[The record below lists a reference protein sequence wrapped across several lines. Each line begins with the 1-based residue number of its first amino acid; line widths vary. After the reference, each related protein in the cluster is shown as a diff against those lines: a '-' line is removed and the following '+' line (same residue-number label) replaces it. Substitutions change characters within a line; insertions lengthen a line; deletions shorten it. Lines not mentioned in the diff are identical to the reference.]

1 MSLLRRLTGFL
12 TPRREAAGLPSAPPQ
27 APAEVNG
34 AANMH
39 GAGEGAATPPAVPVH
54 AVGDALPGLDTIKA
68 AAAGLTPRDISRL
81 AGVHPDLVRVV
92 IRARASE
99 PFTVIEGVRT
109 ADRQA
114 ALVAKGASQ
123 TLRSRHLTGHAV
135 DLGPVPLDW
144 EDLPAFRRLATAMQR
159 AADDE
164 GVAIVWGGTFRD
176 RAGRPWFDGPHFEL
190 DRRKY
195 PA

>member
-1 MSLLRRLTGFL
+1 MVPVIAVGD
-12 TPRREAAGLPSAPPQ
+12 PRP
-27 APAEVNG
+27 APALD
-34 AANMH
+34 A
-39 GAGEGAATPPAVPVH
+39 PVASSIAH
-54 AVGDALPGLDTIKA
+54 RRTEARGDALPGLDTLKA

-92 IRARASE
+92 IRARAGE
-99 PFTVIEGVRT
+99 VFTVIEGVRT

-123 TLRSRHLTGHAV
+123 TMRSRHLTGHAV
-135 DLGPVPLDW
+135 DLAPVPLDW
-144 EDLPAFRRLATAMQR
+144 EDLPAFRRLAKAMQR

-164 GVAIVWGGTFRD
+164 GVALVWGGTFRD
-176 RAGRPWFDGPHFEL
+176 RSGKPWFDGPHFEL

-195 PA
+195 P

>member
-1 MSLLRRLTGFL
+1 
-12 TPRREAAGLPSAPPQ
+12 
-27 APAEVNG
+27 
-34 AANMH
+34 MH

-99 PFTVIEGVRT
+99 PFAVIEGVRT

-144 EDLPAFRRLATAMQR
+144 KDTGAFRRLAGAMQR
-159 AADDE
+159 AADAE
-164 GVAIVWGGTFRD
+164 GVPLIWGGSFRD
-176 RAGRPWFDGPHFEL
+176 AKGRPWFDGPHFEL

>member
-1 MSLLRRLTGFL
+1 MLARILARLGFG
-12 TPRREAAGLPSAPPQ
+12 RSEAPP
-27 APAEVNG
+27 APAATIKQDLNVG
-34 AANMH
+34 AAAT
-39 GAGEGAATPPAVPVH
+39 AGEGAAAPPAVPVH
-54 AVGDALPGLDTIKA
+54 AVGDLPAIDTLRA
-68 AAAGLTPRDISRL
+68 AAAGLTPRDIQRL

-92 IRARASE
+92 VRARAVE

-114 ALVAKGASQ
+114 QLVARGASQ

-135 DLGPVPLDW
+135 DLGPIPLDW
-144 EDLPAFRRLATAMQR
+144 EDRASFRRLAAVMQR

-164 GVAIVWGGTFRD
+164 GVPIRWGGEFRD
-176 RAGRPWFDGPHFEL
+176 RQGKPWFDGPHFEL
-190 DRRKY
+190 CRAKY